1 METME
6 ILNRYNLSAENAA
19 MVAEFMKE
27 TDAGEYM
34 FVPVAINTILT
45 MSRKHRQA
53 LGEEP
58 TLENIKQLY
67 DELPASCKEEYG
79 DNYLLGYINILMCGQ
94 LI

>member
-1 METME
+1 ME

-19 MVAEFMKE
+19 MVAELMKE
-27 TDAGEYM
+27 TNAGEGM

-67 DELPASCKEEYG
+67 DKLPTSCKEDYG